1 MSLLTE
7 DICKAREAVIQAH
20 VVAETHQHSVAG
32 TIATFRHPRYEIPAF
47 GLIAEGSGEVNEFLT
62 VFLRTFPD
70 LWLTTKSIYH
80 SEAASFVEVEFGAT
94 QYEDWNGVKNAGRAF
109 KVDSV
114 LVFMFEG
121 ADLVCEKL
129 YLDSATIVRQL
140 SGEKS

>member
-1 MSLLTE
+1 MLSEEIRT
-7 DICKAREAVIQAH
+7 AREAVIQAH
-20 VVAETHQHSVAG
+20 VVAETHQHSVAA

-47 GLIAEGSGEVNEFLT
+47 GLIAEGASEVNDFLT

-70 LWLTTKSIYH
+70 LWLTVKSIYH
-80 SEAASFVEVEFGAT
+80 SEKATFVEVEFGAT
-94 QYEDWNGVKNAGRAF
+94 QHEDWNGIKNTGRSF

-121 ADLVCEKL
+121 AELVAEKL

-140 SGEKS
+140 RGEGL